1 MAWIP
6 ASELPDEDRQPGRPA
21 AGPGP
26 RAALLC
32 WALAAA
38 GAWLVHRVPAD
49 FDEPLWLRWARACGD
64 HPVRTPLALF
74 LVAWGLG
81 KRIPGPEP
89 PGFDPGDGL

>member
-1 MAWIP
+1 
-6 ASELPDEDRQPGRPA
+6 
-21 AGPGP
+21 
-26 RAALLC
+26 
-32 WALAAA
+32 
-38 GAWLVHRVPAD
+38 VHRVPAD